1 MKEIKTV
8 SLIGLGAIGCYMA
21 ENLVKAVGY
30 DNFRVIADG
39 KRKER
44 IENEGIIIN
53 GVLNNFR
60 VVTPEEKTNPADLVI
75 VITKMM
81 QLESALQDIKN
92 QIGDN
97 TIIMSLLNGVESE
110 EIVANVYGEDKM
122 LYTVTRAAVTKV
134 GNVVTYNP
142 KISCLEFGEKKNEV
156 ISERV
161 KAISDLFN
169 KSGIKYKIPKDMIR
183 AIWRKFMCN
192 VSENQSSAILGIPF
206 GAWHSNEHANYV
218 REAAMN
224 EVLEIAQ
231 KLGIDLS
238 INDILDQREVLKKI
252 NPNARTSLLQDI
264 EAGRKTEVEMFSGT
278 IMNLGSKLGIS
289 TPVNNLFYHMIKTLE
304 DKNEGAFNYS

>member
-1 MKEIKTV
+1 M
-8 SLIGLGAIGCYMA
+8 CY
-21 ENLVKAVGY
+21 
-30 DNFRVIADG
+30 
-39 KRKER
+39 
-44 IENEGIIIN
+44 
-53 GVLNNFR
+53 
-60 VVTPEEKTNPADLVI
+60 
-75 VITKMM
+75 
-81 QLESALQDIKN
+81 
-92 QIGDN
+92 
-97 TIIMSLLNGVESE
+97 
-110 EIVANVYGEDKM
+110 
-122 LYTVTRAAVTKV
+122 
-134 GNVVTYNP
+134 
-142 KISCLEFGEKKNEV
+142 
-156 ISERV
+156 
-161 KAISDLFN
+161 
-169 KSGIKYKIPKDMIR
+169 
-183 AIWRKFMCN
+183 